1 MITGRTEPGTAGKS
15 RRDRWMRRFSQPAV
29 IAGRISAIIA
39 VARDRRFRELTDG
52 RPLMGGQP
60 VRDAAMTALI
70 LGFFASC
77 WFGWAQERPPAAWR
91 SPLIAGTALSLAV
104 SVTGAVLAWRHWS
117 GASALSQPGAMRQYG
132 IIVGV
137 EFGVAAAGAAAMIFS
152 GRSHYLAPWICLV
165 VGVHFFPMA
174 PVLKSPPLLVLGAV
188 LIAVAAAAVLIC
200 KGRHLAPSAVTGA
213 GAGVALLGYASVSI
227 IAVIT

>member
-1 MITGRTEPGTAGKS
+1 
-15 RRDRWMRRFSQPAV
+15 
-29 IAGRISAIIA
+29 
-39 VARDRRFRELTDG
+39 
-52 RPLMGGQP
+52 MGGQP

-174 PVLKSPPLLVLGAV
+174 PVLKSPPLLALGTA

-227 IAVIT
+227 IGVIT